1 MFVRRQKTRDRRRV
15 NTPQRGNEPRKTQLP
30 SPEQAAPI
38 ALQKVE
44 EVMNMPVQREIE
56 EPVIEKIEEPV
67 IVTTEEDKKE
77 DVIVEAESKI
87 EEFKEETPKKPSG
100 NKNKKKNKTEKPAPE
115 VNETVISEEEANG

>member
-30 SPEQAAPI
+30 SPEQAARI

-56 EPVIEKIEEPV
+56 EPVVEKIEEPM
-67 IVTTEEDKKE
+67 IVAIEEDKKE
-77 DVIVEAESKI
+77 DVIIEAESKI
-87 EEFKEETPKKPSG
+87 EEFKEEAPKKPTG

-115 VNETVISEEEANG
+115 VNETIVSEEEANG